1 MRATRLSLAL
11 GLGCIAVLGLAQ
23 AVRAQEQRV
32 VDQLLETLRRNK
44 QITDQQYRE
53 LKQKAEEERQREI
66 QKAVAPVA
74 PPPPV
79 AVVPPTPAPIV
90 QSPPAPQPSPD
101 TLRAYFKNGVN
112 LESADGNFKF
122 QVGGFTQLD
131 WAIIVPSTGVEE
143 FFPNVPALQGTSTG
157 VEFRRARLYIQ
168 GLVYGNI
175 DYKFEYDF
183 AEQTGG
189 QPSFK
194 DVYMG
199 MNQIPFVQYLRLGHF
214 KEPFSLEEL
223 TPDTYTTFQERALPN
238 AFAQPGSN
246 FNLFGGDTAVS
257 GTDRQTGIAAYQT
270 FFDQHMTTALG
281 GFRASNNFGN
291 GFGVDSPYDLNFRIT
306 GVPLYDVGHD
316 LLHLGFSY
324 AHKFRNYSKDSQQTI
339 QFASRP
345 EAHLYP
351 TNLVNTGFIPTNG
364 ADIFD
369 PEVAYVHGPL
379 ALQGEY
385 MWALVQQSNLSCMV
399 VMGKVVCT
407 NAHHSNPQFGGGYIE
422 ASYFLTG
429 ESRASF
435 YRTQFGYFE
444 RVIPTESFTI
454 DGQHWGAWQVAARY
468 SYLNLDSASIKG
480 GVLDDITGGV
490 NWYLNPV
497 TRITVNYVWAHRQ
510 SVGDSNI
517 VEGRFQLSF

>member
-1 MRATRLSLAL
+1 
-11 GLGCIAVLGLAQ
+11 LGCIALLVVAP
-23 AVRAQEQRV
+23 AVRAQEKRV
-32 VDQLLETLRRNK
+32 VDQLLEILRQNK
-44 QITDQQYRE
+44 QISDQQYRE
-53 LKQKAEEERQREI
+53 LKQKAEEERQ
-66 QKAVAPVA
+66 QDLHKAIVAPV
-74 PPPPV
+74 PPPP
-79 AVVPPTPAPIV
+79 AAPAVPPAPAAIIA
-90 QSPPAPQPSPD
+90 SPPAPAPSPD
-101 TLRAYFKNGVN
+101 TMRAYFKNGFN

-122 QVGGFTQLD
+122 QAGAFTQLD
-131 WAIIVPSTGVEE
+131 WAIVDPSQQVTNFFNTPPNSVPG
-143 FFPNVPALQGTSTG
+143 LKGISTG
-157 VEFRRARLYIQ
+157 VEFRRARIYLA

-175 DYKFEYDF
+175 DWKFEYDF

-199 MNQIPFVQYLRLGHF
+199 MSQIPAVQYVRLGHF

-238 AFAQPGSN
+238 AFAQPNTNFPLSGSN
-246 FNLFGGDTAVS
+246 STVS
-257 GTDRQTGIAAYQT
+257 GTDRNTGIAAYQT
-270 FFDQHMTTALG
+270 FFNQHMTLATG
-281 GFRASNNFGN
+281 GFILTDNFGN
-291 GFGVDSPYDLNFRIT
+291 GFGTGSPYDINVRAT
-306 GVPLYDVGHD
+306 GVPLYDAGQD
-316 LLHLGFSY
+316 LLHIGFSY
-324 AHKFRNYSKDSQQTI
+324 AHKFRNYSSDSQQTI
-339 QFASRP
+339 EFASRP

-369 PEVAYVHGPL
+369 PELAYVYGPL

-385 MWALVQQSNLSCMV
+385 MWALVDQSNLSCTT
-399 VMGKVVCT
+399 VMGKITCT

-435 YRTQFGYFE
+435 YRTQFGHFE
-444 RVIPTESFTI
+444 RVIPNESFTI
-454 DGQHWGAWQVAARY
+454 DGQHWGAVQIAARY
-468 SYLNLDSASIKG
+468 SYLNLDSASIHG
-480 GVLDDITGGV
+480 GALDDITGGV
-490 NWYLNPV
+490 NWFLNPV
-497 TRITVNYVWAHRQ
+497 TRITVNYVWAHRE